1 MNAKKTQRDERRALR
16 RFREIEQQ
24 LPDLLHAL
32 LACKSHWRAVRPAV
46 PHVAGVY
53 LFSEEGC
60 HRYVGRTR
68 NCNRRLGE
76 HTRPKAKE
84 NSAPFA
90 FNIAKR
96 AAIEAGLQIVGTR
109 ADIAAHPGFE
119 RHFSAAKQRVRAME
133 FRFVSIDEPVVSTVF
148 EVYAA
153 IALKTEGD
161 FNLFETH

>member
-1 MNAKKTQRDERRALR
+1 MNAAKTSRDDRRALR
-16 RFREIEQQ
+16 RFRQIEQQ
-24 LPDLLHAL
+24 LPDLLQAL
-32 LACKSHWRAVRPAV
+32 LDCKGHRRAVRPAV
-46 PHVAGVY
+46 PHEAGVY
-53 LFSEEGC
+53 LFTEGGC

-84 NSAPFA
+84 NSASFA

-109 ADIAAHPGFE
+109 AEVAAHPGFDQ
-119 RHFSAAKQRVRAME
+119 HFSAAKERVRAME
-133 FRFVSIDEPVVSTVF
+133 FRFVSINEPVVSTIF